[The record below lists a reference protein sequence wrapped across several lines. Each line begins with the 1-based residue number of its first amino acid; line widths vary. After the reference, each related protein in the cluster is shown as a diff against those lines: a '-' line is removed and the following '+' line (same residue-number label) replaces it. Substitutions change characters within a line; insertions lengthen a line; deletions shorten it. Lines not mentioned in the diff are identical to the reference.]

1 MFCICKMPT
10 IVTKYSETPC
20 DLDDVVKLIV
30 PSKYATPQVMP
41 RQNARTVSFRCRHW
55 DLQLNKYRNKDFK
68 TLADAETF
76 GTSVSLTHEQRLRDV
91 TVREI
96 LADVETFQKFYRLAP
111 ISIDYEAQYVPLD
124 PLYLGIHLGDG
135 HTSSCGFTTADKEI
149 LEYVTNVADEY
160 DLEVVKT
167 GKYSYRISKKNGQS
181 KFTSNKVIDR
191 ETITAAL
198 TEWASGVSAR
208 QIGIKYKTTP
218 TTLHKYKALFDEGKI
233 DEYYDLH
240 ADNPIFKKLKDIGV
254 IGNKHIPDIY
264 LHNSRDVRLKVLAG
278 IIDTDG
284 HLNFG
289 GYSMCFANK
298 RLAEDI
304 IVLAR
309 SLGFI
314 CADLKEV
321 VAVCTNAASG
331 RKECQAFRFRIC
343 GGNELRELPILMP
356 HKRIKEDKKQR
367 YDCLRFEVRA

>member
-1 MFCICKMPT
+1 MPT

-30 PSKYATPQVMP
+30 PSKYATPRVMP
-41 RQNARTVSFRCRHW
+41 RRLVETTTYRCRYW
-55 DLQLNKYRNKDFK
+55 DTKSNKSRIKDFK

-76 GTSVSLTHEQRLRDV
+76 GKSVTLTHEQRLRDV

-111 ISIDYEAQYVPLD
+111 ISIDYEAQDVPLD

-135 HTSSCGFTTADKEI
+135 HTKSCTLTTADREI
-149 LEYVTNVADEY
+149 LEYVTKVADEY
-160 DLEVVKT
+160 DLEVVQMD
-167 GKYSYRISKKNGQS
+167 KYVYRISQKNGQGRFNGARTI
-181 KFTSNKVIDR
+181 KR

-198 TEWASGVSAR
+198 AEWATGVSAR
-208 QIGIKYKTTP
+208 QVGIKYKTTP
-218 TTLHKYKALFDEGKI
+218 TTLHKYKALSDEGKL
-233 DEYYDLH
+233 DEYYERH
-240 ADNPIFKKLKDIGV
+240 TENPIFKRLKDLGV
-254 IGNKHIPDIY
+254 IGNKHIPEVY

-284 HLNFG
+284 HLHQG
-289 GYSMCFANK
+289 GYDMCFANR
-298 RLAEDI
+298 RLVDDI
-304 IVLAR
+304 VVLAR
-309 SLGFI
+309 SLGFT
-314 CADLKEV
+314 CADVKECV
-321 VAVCTNAASG
+321 KVCTNAASG

-367 YDCLRFEVRA
+367 YDCLHFQIKG